1 MHSTPSVKTSQLI
14 STMLKLQE
22 GAYRVGHRSIIS
34 SCFTKFELFLLIFV
48 FEQQLFCVRLRLV
61 CGV

>member
-34 SCFTKFELFLLIFV
+34 SCFTKFELFFV
-48 FEQQLFCVRLRLV
+48 NFRF
-61 CGV
+61 